1 MILRLEDIE
10 FNYASRTILK
20 DISFTLKSNEIIALL
35 GPNGVG
41 KTTLL
46 KCINRILRIRS
57 GTIFIG
63 EYDLYTLG
71 SRAIAREMGYVA
83 QRSEAARLTVFD
95 AVLLGRHPHMGF
107 NAAKKDIMTVSA
119 VLARLNLSNLSL
131 RYIDE
136 LSGGELQKVCI
147 ARALVQEPRLLLLDE
162 PTTSLDL
169 KNQVEILKLIK
180 EIVSGHE
187 VSVIMSVHDLNMA
200 IHYADRFV
208 FLKDNAI
215 YAVCTKNDISEKLI
229 QEVYGIEVSIH
240 YTEEYPIVIPAKY

>member
-1 MILRLEDIE
+1 MILKLENME
-10 FNYASRTILK
+10 FSYASRNILK

-46 KCINRILRIRS
+46 KCINRILKICN

-63 EYDLYTLG
+63 EQDLYSLG
-71 SRAIAREMGYVA
+71 SRAIAKEMGYVA
-83 QRSEAARLTVFD
+83 QRNETARLTVFD

-107 NAAKKDIMTVSA
+107 KVAERDILTVSA
-119 VLARLNLSNLSL
+119 ILERLNLNNLSL

-136 LSGGELQKVCI
+136 LSGGELQKACI

-169 KNQVEILKLIK
+169 KNQVEILALIK
-180 EIVSGHE
+180 EIAKGHD

-200 IHYADRFV
+200 IHYADRFI
-208 FLKDNAI
+208 FLKDKVI
-215 YAVCTKNDISEKLI
+215 YAVCTKSDISEKLI

-240 YTEEYPIVIPAKY
+240 YTKEYPVVIPAKY

>member
-1 MILRLEDIE
+1 MILKLENME
-10 FNYASRTILK
+10 FSYASRNILK

-46 KCINRILRIRS
+46 KCINRILKICN

-63 EYDLYTLG
+63 EQDLYSLG
-71 SRAIAREMGYVA
+71 SRAIAKEMGYVA
-83 QRSEAARLTVFD
+83 QRNETARLTVFD

-107 NAAKKDIMTVSA
+107 KVAERDILTVSA
-119 VLARLNLSNLSL
+119 ILERLNLNNLSL

-136 LSGGELQKVCI
+136 LSGGELQKACI

-169 KNQVEILKLIK
+169 KNQVEILALIK
-180 EIVSGHE
+180 EIAKGHD

-200 IHYADRFV
+200 IHYADRFI
-208 FLKDNAI
+208 FLKDKVI
-215 YAVCTKNDISEKLI
+215 YAVCTKSDISEKLI
-229 QEVYGIEVSIH
+229 QEVYGIEVSIY
-240 YTEEYPIVIPAKY
+240 YTKEYPVVIPAKY